1 VNILGHGI
9 DIVEIARFRETLNKE
24 QSQFE
29 ARCFTT
35 LERQIADE
43 SGVNRVA
50 CLAGRFAAK
59 EAVLK
64 ALGTGWSQGITWTD
78 VEIQRLATG
87 CPSVVL
93 YAKAKEIADHLG
105 ISTWLVSIS
114 HEKSYAVAS
123 AISLKSEAASLS

>member
-1 VNILGHGI
+1 MQIIGHGI
-9 DIVEIARFRETLNKE
+9 DIVEIARFKATLARQ

-29 ARCFTT
+29 LNCFTV
-35 LERQIADE
+35 LERQIAGE
-43 SGVNRVA
+43 AGVNRVS

-87 CPSVVL
+87 CPSVNL
-93 YAKAKEIADHLG
+93 HAKAAQVANQLSITNWFL
-105 ISTWLVSIS
+105 SIS
-114 HEKSYAVAS
+114 HEESYAVAS
-123 AISLKSEAASLS
+123 AIAISSD